1 MGELVTILED
11 LDLNSKSP
19 PDFKHLKHKRLMTA
33 AANIPESFSINEIL
47 IDTQLSN
54 DDGSTVT
61 NHNANALKEFQSRE
75 IPFPIMLTDRKME

>member
-11 LDLNSKSP
+11 LDLKPENLSIPNSNSP
-19 PDFKHLKHKRLMTA
+19 PDFKLLKHKRLMTA
-33 AANIPESFSINEIL
+33 AAKIPESFSINEIL

-61 NHNANALKEFQSRE
+61 NNNANAL
-75 IPFPIMLTDRKME
+75 